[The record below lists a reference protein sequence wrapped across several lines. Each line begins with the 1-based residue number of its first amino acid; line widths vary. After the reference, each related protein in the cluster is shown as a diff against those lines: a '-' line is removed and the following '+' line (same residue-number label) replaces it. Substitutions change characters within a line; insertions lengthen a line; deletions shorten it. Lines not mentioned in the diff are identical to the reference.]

1 MIQNINISGWFN
13 PRTLTLEYCIVF
25 KLFTNIKQE
34 LKIIYSFLNERI
46 GDFML
51 DKVKY
56 MKVEK
61 KLKYCLTLVVI
72 IASISS
78 VFGLIFLF
86 YNNIQSSAALVNNG
100 FSQGEIG
107 TFSTYLN
114 KEPTIIR
121 EIIIFDDEE
130 NMQAAAQQL
139 EEAKT
144 LTNEAYTTM
153 KEHCNTEKEVAYLNT
168 IESTL
173 SQYRE
178 IYSQVVEH
186 ALAGH
191 DEEAYNMMVDQGK
204 PVLTELTNAVES
216 LIDLNKTMGNNVS
229 KRLQIQTYI
238 IAGIMVIV
246 VIIAIIISMKIAGF
260 VAKLFADP
268 IIKVKDAS
276 AKLAQGDLKNIV
288 IEKLYPDEIGDMTDS
303 FKEAIEM
310 LKSYISDLDRV
321 LSSVAAGNFNVAT
334 EADFKGDFV
343 ALDSAISTITNS
355 LSDTIGNINE
365 ASEQVALGASQMAE
379 SAQSLAEGAT
389 DQAASV
395 EELTATIQNITETV
409 VISSEK
415 ANQSYIS
422 AQEYEQAAEKSNEDI
437 KQLNSAMECI
447 NDTSKQIANIIA
459 EIEDIASQT
468 NLLSLNASI
477 EAARAGEA
485 GKGFAV
491 VADQIAK
498 LASDSANSAV
508 NTKQLIE
515 NSISEI
521 ETGNEITAKAT
532 TAIESVINGIKMLA
546 SSTKEISDLSVS
558 QAEAMRQLEEGVEQ
572 ISEVIQ
578 NNSAA
583 AQETSA
589 TSEELSAQS
598 ETLEQLVR
606 QFQLKI

>member
-1 MIQNINISGWFN
+1 
-13 PRTLTLEYCIVF
+13 
-25 KLFTNIKQE
+25 
-34 LKIIYSFLNERI
+34 
-46 GDFML
+46 ML

-61 KLKYCLTLVVI
+61 KLKYCFTLVVI
-72 IASISS
+72 IASISG
-78 VFGLIFLF
+78 VLGLVFLF
-86 YNNIQSSAALVNNG
+86 YNNIQFSTALVNNG

-121 EIIIFDDEE
+121 EIIIFEDEE
-130 NMQAAAQQL
+130 NMQAAVQQL

-153 KEHCNTEKEVAYLNT
+153 KEHCNTKEEVTYLNT

-178 IYSQVVEH
+178 IYSQVVQH
-186 ALAGH
+186 ALEGH

-229 KRLQIQTYI
+229 QRLQIQTYI

-246 VIIAIIISMKIAGF
+246 VILAIIISMKIARF

-268 IIKVKDAS
+268 IIKVQDAS

-288 IEKLYPDEIGDMTDS
+288 IEKLYPDEIGDMTNS

-334 EADFKGDFV
+334 EADFKGEFV
-343 ALDSAISTITNS
+343 ALDNAISTITNS
-355 LSDTIGNINE
+355 LSGTIGNINE

-409 VISSEK
+409 IISSEK
-415 ANQSYIS
+415 ANQSYID
-422 AQEYEQAAEKSNEDI
+422 AQEYERAAEKSNEDI

-498 LASDSANSAV
+498 LASDSADSAV

-532 TAIESVINGIKMLA
+532 MAIESVINGIKMLA

-558 QAEAMRQLEEGVEQ
+558 QAESMRQLEEGVEQ

-598 ETLEQLVR
+598 ESLEQLVS